1 MTSKSSPIR
10 LDIMD
15 FKSATPK
22 ISPSLLKA
30 QAQGRLH
37 KPGVIGHH
45 TDDHLAPMPP
55 ARISASQIQRSPFE
69 GNLQFRQWFANSH
82 VVDELGRP
90 KVVQHATTHEFD
102 RFDVSKIG
110 GGYNRFGPG
119 FYFTDGCFKTLQ
131 CFAGEEGRMINAY
144 LSLQNPITS
153 GAMDVE
159 SIHRFFDALHDEVF
173 ENGFDARETHRE
185 VKLECLREP
194 EYAFDKICAAASN
207 FITQEDWFRSMKAA
221 GFDGVMRPV
230 HGVMEYV
237 LLDPRQIKSTTNNG
251 NFDPLNDRYDA

>member
-1 MTSKSSPIR
+1 MAARSSPNR

-15 FKSATPK
+15 FK
-22 ISPSLLKA
+22 ISTRKLAPSSLNDQNQGSLL
-30 QAQGRLH
+30 RPDL
-37 KPGVIGHH
+37 IGHH

-55 ARISASQIQRSPFE
+55 ARISASQVQRSPFE
-69 GNLQFRQWFANSH
+69 GNSQFRRWFASSR
-82 VVDELGRP
+82 VVDEKRRP
-90 KVVQHATTHEFD
+90 KVAQHATPHEFD

-119 FYFTDGCFKTLQ
+119 FYFTDGCAKTIAS
-131 CFAGEEGRMINAY
+131 FGGEQGRVLNAY

-159 SIHRFFDALHDEVF
+159 SIHRFFDALQDEVF

-185 VKLECLREP
+185 IKLDCLREP

-207 FITQEDWFRSMKAA
+207 FITQEDWFRGMKAA

-251 NFDPLNDRYDA
+251 KFDPLDERYDA